1 MCYHATLNHELSYQ
15 NYVTYK
21 NVTISIYLALII
33 KSLGEISSEILMITF
48 FYEMFFHVK
57 DA

>member
-1 MCYHATLNHELSYQ
+1 MCYHATLNHELPYK
-15 NYVTYK
+15 NYVNYK